1 MNISEEDKHDLEM
14 RFMSAEIDMGIDA
27 IVETIL
33 VALHLPL
40 EDKMDASKQFVASLG
55 EIPPGALKGMLIR
68 LATDEA
74 NRRHA
79 KKCEY
84 CQYSGQG

>member
-1 MNISEEDKHDLEM
+1 MNISEEDKHELEM
-14 RFMSAEIDMGIDA
+14 QFMSTLIDAGIDA

-33 VALHLPL
+33 VAFHLPL